1 MNIAGIDAH
10 TRYLVLAP
18 VSQAGEL
25 LRKPFRVPVGQPE
38 RLLAALEPYRPVEVV
53 LETSASWPWLYD
65 LLTPSGIGVILAHA
79 KKLRAIAE
87 ANFKRDAIDAE
98 LLARMRLAGLIPSV
112 YPTPARQREWAI
124 LLRHRA
130 ALVAERTGWANR
142 VHAQLHAVGL
152 SLPRGRLLTRAGR
165 HWVRT
170 EAWPAFSREQQRLVR
185 THLRWIVRVRP
196 LVGGLDR
203 HIASIAAT
211 VPETT
216 LLQTV
221 PGIGCNRALM
231 ICAEALP
238 ISRFATPGHLAG
250 YAGLLP
256 RTKQSG
262 ERPVRHGPIPR
273 GANRWLR
280 GALVRAV
287 VTHVQRAPESWLS
300 QYYAK
305 HKARVGWPVARI
317 ATARKLAR
325 ALHAML
331 ATGTT
336 WQTEAPRTG
345 RAPLST
351 CRTDGLKSD

>member
-10 TRYLVLAP
+10 TRYLVIAP
-18 VSQAGEL
+18 VSRSGEL
-25 LRKPFRVPVGQPE
+25 LRKPFRVPIGE
-38 RLLAALEPYRPVEVV
+38 RARVLAALEPYRPVEVV
-53 LETSASWPWLYD
+53 LETSGSWPWIYD
-65 LLTPSGIGVILAHA
+65 LLTPAGIGVVLAHA

-87 ANFKRDAIDAE
+87 ANYKRDAIDAE
-98 LLARMRLAGLIPSV
+98 LLARMRLAGLIPQV
-112 YPTPARQREWAI
+112 YPTPAAQREWAI

-130 ALVAERTGWANR
+130 AIVAQRTAWANR
-142 VHAQLHAVGL
+142 VHALLHAVGL
-152 SLPRGRLLTRAGR
+152 SLARGRLLTRAGR
-165 HWVRT
+165 RWVRT
-170 EAWPAFSREQQRLVR
+170 EAWPALSPEQRRVALTQF
-185 THLRWIVRVRP
+185 RWIRRVRP
-196 LVGGLDR
+196 LVQSLDHR
-203 HIASIAAT
+203 IAAVAAT

-216 LLQTV
+216 LLETV
-221 PGIGCNRALM
+221 PGIGCYRALT

-238 ISRFATPGHLAG
+238 IHRFPTPGHLAG

-256 RTKQSG
+256 RSKQSG

-280 GALVRAV
+280 GTLVRAV

-325 ALHAML
+325 AIHAML

-336 WQTEAPRTG
+336 WQMEAPRNG
-345 RAPLST
+345 ESST
-351 CRTDGLKSD
+351 IHMPPRRPEI